1 MSKKPSP
8 STIAVNKKA
17 RHLYELSDFV
27 EAGISLTGP
36 EVKSIRAGKINFLDS
51 YVDFRDGEAFVL
63 SLHIAPYDNA
73 GYVPQD
79 PDRPRRLLLHAAEIR
94 QTSIALDHV
103 PIIDRNPRRGERNVD
118 NIGGRRVSIV
128 DAMTRRYYVR
138 SGIERVFSH
147 LHEAHGG
154 KFVRV
159 RGSAKVLLH
168 LMFGLIVIASEQ
180 IYANGMLT

>member
-79 PDRPRRLLLHAAEIR
+79 PDRPRRLLLHAAEIP
-94 QTSIALDHV
+94 TVGVVCCCTA
-103 PIIDRNPRRGERNVD
+103 RRSTFLTANFATVVMRWF
-118 NIGGRRVSIV
+118 RWSS
-128 DAMTRRYYVR
+128 T
-138 SGIERVFSH
+138 
-147 LHEAHGG
+147 
-154 KFVRV
+154 
-159 RGSAKVLLH
+159 
-168 LMFGLIVIASEQ
+168 LIPTA
-180 IYANGMLT
+180 A

>member
-79 PDRPRRLLLHAAEIR
+79 PDRPRC
-94 QTSIALDHV
+94 T
-103 PIIDRNPRRGERNVD
+103 PPRSARWRPAWS
-118 NIGGRRVSIV
+118 RR
-128 DAMTRRYYVR
+128 A
-138 SGIERVFSH
+138 
-147 LHEAHGG
+147 
-154 KFVRV
+154 
-159 RGSAKVLLH
+159 
-168 LMFGLIVIASEQ
+168 
-180 IYANGMLT
+180 

>member
-27 EAGISLTGP
+27 EAGISLTRP

-79 PDRPRRLLLHAAEIR
+79 PDRRAACCCTPPR
-94 QTSIALDHV
+94 
-103 PIIDRNPRRGERNVD
+103 
-118 NIGGRRVSIV
+118 
-128 DAMTRRYYVR
+128 
-138 SGIERVFSH
+138 
-147 LHEAHGG
+147 
-154 KFVRV
+154 
-159 RGSAKVLLH
+159 SARWRPVWNRK
-168 LMFGLIVIASEQ
+168 A
-180 IYANGMLT
+180 